1 MGKKDHCGQ
10 HTQVRHI
17 FSEKASLRIIFICVS
32 LSQTKLS
39 SLSELARNGILLV
52 QPQTK
57 LGNLL
62 FQLPSISQREIL
74 FAFPEISIWISQ
86 SFQQDFAALIIS
98 LVFPH
103 CSMQGYQDLS
113 FYVCSQTSE
122 THHLNSWSLWS
133 TTQRQT
139 LKKSTY

>member
-1 MGKKDHCGQ
+1 MDKKDYCGQ
-10 HTQVRHI
+10 RTQVRHI
-17 FSEKASLRIIFICVS
+17 FSPKASLCIIFICVY

-39 SLSELARNGILLV
+39 SLSELARKGILLV

-103 CSMQGYQDLS
+103 YSMQGYQDLNFCDLIPAS
-113 FYVCSQTSE
+113 MYVVRHVKDIIGILGQ
-122 THHLNSWSLWS
+122 
-133 TTQRQT
+133 Q
-139 LKKSTY
+139 LKDRS

>member
-17 FSEKASLRIIFICVS
+17 FSGKASLRIKFIFVS

-98 LVFPH
+98 IVFPH
-103 CSMQGYQDLS
+103 CSMQGYQDLNFCDLIS
-113 FYVCSQTSE
+113 ASMCVVRIW
-122 THHLNSWSLWS
+122 HLKPPTIRMKASHNL
-133 TTQRQT
+133 
-139 LKKSTY
+139 

>member
-10 HTQVRHI
+10 RTHVRHI
-17 FSEKASLRIIFICVS
+17 FSLKASLRIIFIFVS

-98 LVFPH
+98 LVFPQ
-103 CSMQGYQDLS
+103 CKDTRISIFVILSQQSMCVVRHMKQIIRILGQ
-113 FYVCSQTSE
+113 Q
-122 THHLNSWSLWS
+122 
-133 TTQRQT
+133 
-139 LKKSTY
+139 LKDRS